1 MRNRALAFAVLVVS
15 AAFFAATSMAA
26 GQAKVDVTGTWL
38 FNVTTSAGNGTPT
51 VTLKQDGEKLS
62 GHYSSSQ
69 LGEAD
74 LTGTVKGNA
83 VSFAFGVDV
92 QGVHL
97 DVTYSGT
104 VEGNDAMKG
113 TLKLGPL
120 GDGTFTGKR
129 Q

>member
-1 MRNRALAFAVLVVS
+1 MMRNSVLAVAVFVLSV
-15 AAFFAATSMAA
+15 AAMAGA
-26 GQAKVDVTGTWL
+26 GQTRVDVTGTWL
-38 FNVTTSAGNGTPT
+38 FTVTTSAGNGTPT
-51 VTLKQDGEKLS
+51 VTLKQDGERLS

-74 LTGTVKGNA
+74 LTGTVKGNV

-104 VEGNDAMKG
+104 VEGQDSMKG
-113 TLKLGPL
+113 TLKLGSL
-120 GDGTFTGKR
+120 GEGTFTGKR

>member
-1 MRNRALAFAVLVVS
+1 MMTKRNCLRSLAVLALS
-15 AAFFAATSMAA
+15 LASSWAGAA
-26 GQAKVDVTGTWL
+26 QARVDVTGTWL
-38 FNVTTSAGNGTPT
+38 FTVTTSAGNGTPT
-51 VTLKQDGEKLS
+51 VTLKHDGEKLS

-74 LTGTVKGNA
+74 LTGTVKGNT
-83 VSFAFGVDV
+83 VSFSFGVDV

-104 VEGNDAMKG
+104 IEGQDSMKG
-113 TLKLGPL
+113 TLKLGGL
-120 GDGTFTGKR
+120 GEGTFTGKR